1 MKQPKRPPEN
11 QRPFSCFWKIYEST
25 DKPGSVLDSHSSGTS
40 VTACLKQPTR
50 FRRRWRL
57 METYLVL
64 LRVGFTLP
72 LLLPAVRCALT
83 TPFHPYLYSQT
94 NHWRSTFCGTFRRL
108 TPPRRYLAL
117 YLLEPGLSS
126 ASLPHAHNRTL
137 ERSMQRLP
145 SQLVNKSN
153 IDWKKD

>member
-1 MKQPKRPPEN
+1 
-11 QRPFSCFWKIYEST
+11 
-25 DKPGSVLDSHSSGTS
+25 
-40 VTACLKQPTR
+40 
-50 FRRRWRL
+50 

-83 TPFHPYLYSQT
+83 TPFHPYLYSRT

-126 ASLPHAHNRTL
+126 TSLPHAHNRTL

-153 IDWKKD
+153 IDLKKISAQGDSLNSSWPITRAKTKFNAEENDPLAVVEISTMPIYVAYLDHLSDLLLEAE

>member
-1 MKQPKRPPEN
+1 
-11 QRPFSCFWKIYEST
+11 
-25 DKPGSVLDSHSSGTS
+25 
-40 VTACLKQPTR
+40 
-50 FRRRWRL
+50 

-83 TPFHPYLYSQT
+83 TPFHPYLYSRT

-126 ASLPHAHNRTL
+126 ASLPRAQKRTL
-137 ERSMQRLP
+137 EKSMQRLP
-145 SQLVNKSN
+145 SQLANKCN
-153 IDWKKD
+153 IDRKKISAQGDSLNSSWPTTRAKTKFNLEENDPPAVAGRSTMPIYVAYLDRLSDLLLEAE